1 MPTAQYVQWGWILIT
16 VPNLVVIGL
25 MIVVFL
31 AAAFVQLPV
40 HKDGE

>member
-1 MPTAQYVQWGWILIT
+1 MPTAQYFQWGWILIT

-25 MIVVFL
+25 MIAVFL
-31 AAAFVQLPV
+31 VAVFVQLPV